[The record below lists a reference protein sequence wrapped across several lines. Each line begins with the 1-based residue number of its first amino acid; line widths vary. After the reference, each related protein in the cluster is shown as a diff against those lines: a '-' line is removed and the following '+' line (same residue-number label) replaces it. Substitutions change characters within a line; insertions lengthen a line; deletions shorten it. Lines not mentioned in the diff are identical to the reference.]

1 MTVHSSRC
9 SGILPRHSHAKA
21 ASTPHPAVFLSLF
34 RPMQTP
40 QETAWILRFSYFDTL
55 RRTQPRGLS
64 SSTNNANIQCVA
76 QITPGFTP
84 KEIKPG
90 VLFLYARNKP
100 SNELKFHRLTPRLC
114 LRGRPISSRNRS
126 MRCLNHRTKSTP
138 SRSSVKCSS
147 VSFSWPK
154 ATDVFSAG
162 NLRSNSSE

>member
-1 MTVHSSRC
+1 MALVLPQHENEGRDKHVESGSIPRLDESS
-9 SGILPRHSHAKA
+9 
-21 ASTPHPAVFLSLF
+21 T
-34 RPMQTP
+34 
-40 QETAWILRFSYFDTL
+40 
-55 RRTQPRGLS
+55 LS
-64 SSTNNANIQCVA
+64 SSTSNANNQCVA

-84 KEIKPG
+84 KKVKPG

-100 SNELKFHRLTPRLC
+100 SNELEFHRLTPRLC

-162 NLRSNSSE
+162 NLRLNSSE